1 MALNIIKCKKIGVSS
16 LFLSGVK
23 MAKKKGNPVYDLN
36 RPVHLARSNA
46 FIEKAR
52 RLFHDCTGKIPPK
65 RRVQLIEGSLYY
77 LQSALEHSTLAAKST
92 QTNPLEESFAAFIR
106 MMIACI
112 YSARFL
118 LDNEIQLGD
127 NKSPLWQFLHRRGK
141 ATQIIKFARSG
152 EQLLED
158 AAYLFKVSREPIED
172 LQQAFLE
179 NMTSEARAR
188 YKLAYDGLHTH
199 LIRSRQIPRAERF
212 FQIFS
217 QAPEMKNE

>member
-1 MALNIIKCKKIGVSS
+1 
-16 LFLSGVK
+16 

-46 FIEKAR
+46 FIEKASK
-52 RLFHDCTGKIPPK
+52 LFQECIGKMPQK
-65 RRVQLIEGSLYY
+65 RRVQLIDGSLYY

-92 QTNPLEESFAAFIR
+92 QAHPLEESFLAFIR
-106 MMIACI
+106 MVMVCI
-112 YSARFL
+112 YSARLL

-127 NKSPLWQFLHRRGK
+127 IKSPFWQLLHRRGK
-141 ATQIIKFARSG
+141 ATQAVKFARSG

-158 AAYLFKVSREPIED
+158 AAHLFRVSREPFED

-179 NMTSEARAR
+179 NMTDGERAR
-188 YKLAYDGLHTH
+188 YKLAYDELRAHLTH
-199 LIRSRQIPRAERF
+199 SRQIPRAERF
-212 FQIFS
+212 FQIFL